1 MFFSMLQKIRIGGPL
16 CSTKQ
21 ELKKDAWQHPP
32 TQPPANGPLFLQGLG
47 LLMLLAA
54 IFFACHLLVLS
65 ILCNLILDAVAV
77 GKTEYSGNVEQDD
90 ISFPVTS
97 LRENMVLMLYNADRE
112 LVSKTELKT
121 QAIVE
126 SGTMDVVFALDT
138 GGEFI
143 LQLQFLLSDDD
154 RKRIQEMRYSAMK
167 RKQQELRGDGY
178 ELNFPDSP
186 SKRLIE
192 KISNIQSKGDVPKLR
207 KSMALDDLEERAVYS
222 GINVDPCMK
231 DSRDLL
237 LQSSGTATSRS
248 EDPKASKK
256 GHVKLE
262 SGSSSSVNNAS
273 KKGHVKPESGSSSL
287 VSLSK
292 KGHVKPVS
300 GSSSSVNNASKKG
313 HVNPESGSSSSV
325 KKMISA
331 FENTSSQGLTSDSSA
346 SLGELDRTQTKKE
359 GILPSSD
366 KGSNYYRSGKHVL
379 FRYRRPNASGQTGL
393 SNASESWSR
402 RSSSRDVARKQL
414 RENGLS
420 RSKRTSQAKQEQMRS
435 MGHSKGYLEHPLNY
449 LVATSSTLIHPHV
462 CVTTAS
468 RQLKDL
474 LELEHLNSPLTYIEG
489 TAKSLVAGEDIEE
502 STSDD
507 ESITPGRGGGGLP
520 VLNGWLINQGVR
532 AAIVIIAC
540 GAMFLNNR

>member
-1 MFFSMLQKIRIGGPL
+1 MFFSMLQKIRIGGSL

-32 TQPPANGPLFLQGLG
+32 TQPPASGPLFLQ
-47 LLMLLAA
+47 
-54 IFFACHLLVLS
+54 
-65 ILCNLILDAVAV
+65 VAV

-126 SGTMDVVFALDT
+126 SGTMDVVFALDS

-167 RKQQELRGDGY
+167 RKQQELLGDGY
-178 ELNFPDSP
+178 ELNIPDSP
-186 SKRLIE
+186 LSKRLIE
-192 KISNIQSKGDVPKLR
+192 KSSNIQSKGDVPKLR
-207 KSMALDDLEERAVYS
+207 KSMTLDDLEERAVYS

-248 EDPKASKK
+248 EDPNASKK
-256 GHVKLE
+256 GHVKPE

-273 KKGHVKPESGSSSL
+273 KKGHVKPESGSSS
-287 VSLSK
+287 
-292 KGHVKPVS
+292 
-300 GSSSSVNNASKKG
+300 SVNNASKKG
-313 HVNPESGSSSSV
+313 HVKPESRSSSSPNNASKKGHVKPGSGSSSSV

-331 FENTSSQGLTSDSSA
+331 FENTSSQGLTSNSSQ
-346 SLGELDRTQTKKE
+346 SLAELDRTQTKKE
-359 GILPSSD
+359 VILPFGD

-379 FRYRRPNASGQTGL
+379 FRYGRSNASGQTGL
-393 SNASESWSR
+393 SNASECWSR
-402 RSSSRDVARKQL
+402 RSSSRDVARKQS
-414 RENGLS
+414 RESGLS
-420 RSKRTSQAKQEQMRS
+420 RTKRRSQAKQEQMRS

-532 AAIVIIAC
+532 AAIVVIAC